1 MDDRKERLS
10 AEQRYVRLSS
20 TRQQFLDIARDC
32 AKLTLPYLL
41 PPSGHSN
48 GVYLPTPWQS
58 VGAKGVNVMASKLML
73 ALFPINQTFFKL
85 QINDGQLAKDPE
97 LDMKARSEID
107 TVLSKMER
115 VVMQNIAETAD
126 RVIISQAMRHL
137 VTTGNALLFMGNKGL
152 KMYPLDRYVVNRDG
166 DGNVIEIVTLEA
178 VPREQLPDEFQM
190 SGDMMPGNH
199 VGEGGGGNV
208 TGDLIINPDLDEA
221 ALYTWVTLENGR
233 WSWYQEV
240 DGKPLPTTESSAPKN
255 STPWIPLRFQMV
267 DGESYGRGRVEEF
280 LGDLRSLDSLM
291 QSIVEGSSAAAKVV
305 FLVSPSSTT
314 KPKQLA
320 EAHNGTVIQGRPDEV
335 GVVQVGKTADFK
347 TAYDMIN
354 MLTQRLSDAF
364 LSLNVRDSE
373 RTTAEEIRS
382 TKSELDEQLGGIYS
396 SLTIELLTP
405 YLNRKLSDLQRKKE
419 LPKLPKDLVFP
430 TVVAGLSGVGRGQDL
445 QALTGFI
452 QTLGQTIGP
461 DKIPT
466 FVNLEEFTKRLATS
480 AGIDQLNLIKTAQE
494 RQQEQQAAQQA
505 AQQQSLMDQAGQ
517 IAGSPVMDPS
527 KNPGIL
533 EQIPNANAPQE
544 AGSTPQRGAA
554 G

>member
-1 MDDRKERLS
+1 
-10 AEQRYVRLSS
+10 
-20 TRQQFLDIARDC
+20 
-32 AKLTLPYLL
+32 
-41 PPSGHSN
+41 
-48 GVYLPTPWQS
+48 
-58 VGAKGVNVMASKLML
+58 MASKLML

-85 QINDGQLAKDPE
+85 QINDGQLAKDPD

-107 TVLSKMER
+107 QVLSKMER

-137 VTTGNALLFMGNKGL
+137 VTCGNALVFMGSKGL
-152 KMYPLDRYVVNRDG
+152 KLYPIDRYVVNRDG

-178 VPREQLPDEFQM
+178 VPRETLPDEFQRG
-190 SGDMMPGNH
+190 GDMMPGNH

-208 TGDLIINPDLDEA
+208 TGDLVINPDLDQA
-221 ALYTWVTLENGR
+221 AVYTWVTLENGR
-233 WSWYQEV
+233 WVWHQEV
-240 DGKPLPTTESSAPKN
+240 DDKMLPGTESSAPKN
-255 STPWIPLRFQMV
+255 SSPWIPLRFQMV

-291 QSIVEGSSAAAKVV
+291 QSIVEGSSAASKVV

-320 EAHNGTVIQGRPDEV
+320 EAHNGSVIQGRPDEV

-405 YLNRKLSDLQRKKE
+405 YLNRKLSELQRKKE

-430 TVVAGLSGVGRGQDL
+430 TVVAGLSGVGRGQDQ

-466 FVNLEEFTKRLATS
+466 FIHLEEFTKRLATAS
-480 AGIDQLNLIKTAQE
+480 GIDQLSLVKTAEE

-517 IAGSPVMDPS
+517 LASTPVMDPS

-533 EQIPNANAPQE
+533 DQINDSTPQE
-544 AGSTPQRGAA
+544 ATPQGGAA

>member
-20 TRQQFLDIARDC
+20 TRQDFLDIARDC

-41 PPSGHSN
+41 PPSGHTS

-107 TVLSKMER
+107 QVLSKMER

-137 VTTGNALLFMGNKGL
+137 VTCGNALVFMGSKGL
-152 KMYPLDRYVVNRDG
+152 KLYPIDRYVVNRDG

-178 VPREQLPDEFQM
+178 VPRETLPDEFQRG
-190 SGDMMPGNH
+190 GDMMPGNH

-208 TGDLIINPDLDEA
+208 TGDLVINPDLDQA
-221 ALYTWVTLENGR
+221 AVYTWVTLENGR
-233 WSWYQEV
+233 WYWHQEV
-240 DGKPLPTTESSAPKN
+240 DDKMLPGTESSAPKN
-255 STPWIPLRFQMV
+255 SSPWIPLRFQMV

-291 QSIVEGSSAAAKVV
+291 QSIVEGSSAASKVV

-320 EAHNGTVIQGRPDEV
+320 EAHNGSVIQGRPDEV

-405 YLNRKLSDLQRKKE
+405 YLNRKLSELQRKKE

-430 TVVAGLSGVGRGQDL
+430 TVVAGLSGVGRGQDQ

-466 FVNLEEFTKRLATS
+466 FIHLEEFTKRLATAS
-480 AGIDQLNLIKTAQE
+480 GIDQLSLVKTAEE

-517 IAGSPVMDPS
+517 LASTPVMDPS

-533 EQIPNANAPQE
+533 DQINDSTPQE
-544 AGSTPQRGAA
+544 ATPQGGAA

>member
-20 TRQQFLDIARDC
+20 TRQDFLDIARDC

-41 PPSGHSN
+41 PPSGHTS

-85 QINDGQLAKDPE
+85 QINDGQLAKDPD

-107 TVLSKMER
+107 QVLSKMER

-137 VTTGNALLFMGNKGL
+137 VTCGNALLFMGSKGL
-152 KMYPLDRYVVNRDG
+152 KLYPIDRYVVNRDG

-178 VPREQLPDEFQM
+178 VPRETLPDEFQRG
-190 SGDMMPGNH
+190 GDMMPGNH

-208 TGDLIINPDLDEA
+208 TGDLVINPDLDQA
-221 ALYTWVTLENGR
+221 AVYTWVTLENGR
-233 WSWYQEV
+233 WVWHQEV
-240 DGKPLPTTESSAPKN
+240 DDKMLPGTESSAPKN
-255 STPWIPLRFQMV
+255 SSPWIPLRFQMV

-291 QSIVEGSSAAAKVV
+291 QSIVEGSSAASKVV

-320 EAHNGTVIQGRPDEV
+320 EAHNGSVIQGRPDEV

-405 YLNRKLSDLQRKKE
+405 YLNRKLSELQRKKE

-430 TVVAGLSGVGRGQDL
+430 TVVAGLSGVGRGQDQ

-466 FVNLEEFTKRLATS
+466 FINLEEFTKRLATAS
-480 AGIDQLNLIKTAQE
+480 GIDQLSLVKTAEE

-517 IAGSPVMDPS
+517 LASTPVMDPS

-533 EQIPNANAPQE
+533 DQINDSTPQE
-544 AGSTPQRGAA
+544 ATPQGGAA

>member
-20 TRQQFLDIARDC
+20 TRQDFLDIARDC

-41 PPSGHSN
+41 PPSGHTS

-85 QINDGQLAKDPE
+85 QINDGQLAKDPD

-107 TVLSKMER
+107 QVLSKMER

-137 VTTGNALLFMGNKGL
+137 VTCGNALVFMGSKGL
-152 KMYPLDRYVVNRDG
+152 KLYPIDRYVVNRDG

-178 VPREQLPDEFQM
+178 VPRETLPDEFQRG
-190 SGDMMPGNH
+190 GDMMPGNH

-208 TGDLIINPDLDEA
+208 TGDLVINPDLDQA
-221 ALYTWVTLENGR
+221 AVYTWVTLENGR
-233 WSWYQEV
+233 WVWHQEV
-240 DGKPLPTTESSAPKN
+240 DDKMLPGTESSAPKN
-255 STPWIPLRFQMV
+255 SSPWIPLRFQMV

-291 QSIVEGSSAAAKVV
+291 QSIVEGSSAASKVV

-320 EAHNGTVIQGRPDEV
+320 EAHNGSVIQGRPDEV

-405 YLNRKLSDLQRKKE
+405 YLNRKLSELQRKKE

-430 TVVAGLSGVGRGQDL
+430 TVIAGLSGVGRGQDL

-461 DKIPT
+461 DKIPA
-466 FVNLEEFTKRLATS
+466 FVNLEEFTKRLATAS
-480 AGIDQLNLIKTAQE
+480 GIDQLSLIKTEEE

-517 IAGSPVMDPS
+517 LAGSPVMDPS

-533 EQIPNANAPQE
+533 DQINDSTPQE
-544 AGSTPQRGAA
+544 ATPQGGAA

>member
-20 TRQQFLDIARDC
+20 TRQDFLDIARDC

-41 PPSGHSN
+41 PPSGHTS

-85 QINDGQLAKDPE
+85 QINDGQLAKDPD

-107 TVLSKMER
+107 QVLSKMER

-137 VTTGNALLFMGNKGL
+137 VTCGNALVFMGSKGL
-152 KMYPLDRYVVNRDG
+152 KLYPIDRYVVNRDG

-178 VPREQLPDEFQM
+178 VPRETLPDEFQRG
-190 SGDMMPGNH
+190 GDMMPGNH

-208 TGDLIINPDLDEA
+208 TGDLVINPDLDQA
-221 ALYTWVTLENGR
+221 AVYTWVTLENGR
-233 WSWYQEV
+233 WVWHQEV
-240 DGKPLPTTESSAPKN
+240 DDKMLPGTESSAPKN
-255 STPWIPLRFQMV
+255 SSPWIPLRFQMV

-291 QSIVEGSSAAAKVV
+291 QSIVEGSSAASKVV

-320 EAHNGTVIQGRPDEV
+320 EAHNGSVIQGRPDEV

-405 YLNRKLSDLQRKKE
+405 YLNRKLSELQRKKE

-430 TVVAGLSGVGRGQDL
+430 TVVAGLSGVGRGQDQ

-466 FVNLEEFTKRLATS
+466 FIHLEEFTKRLATAS
-480 AGIDQLNLIKTAQE
+480 GIDQLSLVKTAEE

-517 IAGSPVMDPS
+517 LAGTPVMDPS

-533 EQIPNANAPQE
+533 DQINDSTPQE
-544 AGSTPQRGAA
+544 ATPQGGAA

>member
-20 TRQQFLDIARDC
+20 TRQDFLDIARDC

-41 PPSGHSN
+41 PPSGHTS

-85 QINDGQLAKDPE
+85 QINDGQLAKDPD

-107 TVLSKMER
+107 QVLSKMER

-137 VTTGNALLFMGNKGL
+137 VTCGNALLFMGSKGL
-152 KMYPLDRYVVNRDG
+152 KMYPIDRYVVNRDG

-178 VPREQLPDEFQM
+178 VPRETLPDEFQRG
-190 SGDMMPGNH
+190 GDMMPGNH

-208 TGDLIINPDLDEA
+208 TGDLVINPDLDQA
-221 ALYTWVTLENGR
+221 AVYTWVTLENGR
-233 WSWYQEV
+233 WVWHQEV
-240 DGKPLPTTESSAPKN
+240 DDKMLPGTESSAPKN
-255 STPWIPLRFQMV
+255 SSPWIPLRFQMV

-291 QSIVEGSSAAAKVV
+291 QSIVEGSSAASKVV

-320 EAHNGTVIQGRPDEV
+320 EAHNGSVIQGRPDEV

-405 YLNRKLSDLQRKKE
+405 YLNRKLSELQRKKE

-430 TVVAGLSGVGRGQDL
+430 TVVAGLSGVGRGQDQ

-461 DKIPT
+461 DKIPA
-466 FVNLEEFTKRLATS
+466 FVNLEEFTKRLATAS
-480 AGIDQLNLIKTAQE
+480 GIDQLSLIKTEEE

-517 IAGSPVMDPS
+517 LASTPVMDPS

-533 EQIPNANAPQE
+533 DQINDSTPQE
-544 AGSTPQRGAA
+544 ATPQGGAA

>member
-20 TRQQFLDIARDC
+20 TRQDFLDIARDC

-41 PPSGHSN
+41 PPSGHTS

-85 QINDGQLAKDPE
+85 QINDGQLAKDPD

-107 TVLSKMER
+107 QVLSKMER

-137 VTTGNALLFMGNKGL
+137 VTCGNALVFMGSKGL
-152 KMYPLDRYVVNRDG
+152 KMYPIDRYVVNRDG

-178 VPREQLPDEFQM
+178 VPRETLPDEFQRG
-190 SGDMMPGNH
+190 GDMMPGNH

-208 TGDLIINPDLDEA
+208 TGDLVINPDLDQA
-221 ALYTWVTLENGR
+221 AVYTWVTLENGR
-233 WSWYQEV
+233 WVWHQEV
-240 DGKPLPTTESSAPKN
+240 DDKMLPGTESSAPKN
-255 STPWIPLRFQMV
+255 SSPWIPLRFQMV

-291 QSIVEGSSAAAKVV
+291 QSIVEGSSAASKVV

-320 EAHNGTVIQGRPDEV
+320 EAHNGSVIQGRPDEV

-405 YLNRKLSDLQRKKE
+405 YLNRKLSELQRKKE

-430 TVVAGLSGVGRGQDL
+430 TVVAGLSGVGRGQDQ

-466 FVNLEEFTKRLATS
+466 FIHLEEFTKRLATAS
-480 AGIDQLNLIKTAQE
+480 GIDQLSLVKTAEE

-517 IAGSPVMDPS
+517 LAGTPVMDPS

-533 EQIPNANAPQE
+533 DQINDSTPQE
-544 AGSTPQRGAA
+544 ATPQGGAA

>member
-20 TRQQFLDIARDC
+20 TRQDFLDIARDC

-41 PPSGHSN
+41 PPSGHTS

-107 TVLSKMER
+107 QVLSKMER

-137 VTTGNALLFMGNKGL
+137 VTCGNALVFMGSKGL
-152 KMYPLDRYVVNRDG
+152 KLYPIDRYVVNRDG

-178 VPREQLPDEFQM
+178 VPRETLPDEFQRG
-190 SGDMMPGNH
+190 GDMMPGNH

-208 TGDLIINPDLDEA
+208 TGDLVINPDLDQA
-221 ALYTWVTLENGR
+221 AVYTWVTLENGR
-233 WSWYQEV
+233 WVWHQEV
-240 DGKPLPTTESSAPKN
+240 DDKMLPGTESSAPKN
-255 STPWIPLRFQMV
+255 SSPWIPLRFQMV

-291 QSIVEGSSAAAKVV
+291 QSIVEGSSAASKVV

-320 EAHNGTVIQGRPDEV
+320 EAHNGSVIQGRPDEV

-405 YLNRKLSDLQRKKE
+405 YLNRKLSELQRKKE

-430 TVVAGLSGVGRGQDL
+430 TVIAGLSGVGRGQDL

-461 DKIPT
+461 DKIPA
-466 FVNLEEFTKRLATS
+466 FVNLEEFTKRLATAS
-480 AGIDQLNLIKTAQE
+480 GIDQLSLIKTEEE

-517 IAGSPVMDPS
+517 LAGSPVMDPS

-533 EQIPNANAPQE
+533 DQINDSTPQE
-544 AGSTPQRGAA
+544 ATPQGGAA

>member
-20 TRQQFLDIARDC
+20 TRQDFLDIARDC

-41 PPSGHSN
+41 PPSGHTS

-85 QINDGQLAKDPE
+85 QINDGKLAKDPD

-107 TVLSKMER
+107 QVLSKMER

-137 VTTGNALLFMGNKGL
+137 VTCGNALVFMGSKGL
-152 KMYPLDRYVVNRDG
+152 KLYPIDRYVVNRDG

-178 VPREQLPDEFQM
+178 VPRETLPDEFQRG
-190 SGDMMPGNH
+190 GDMMPGNH

-208 TGDLIINPDLDEA
+208 TGDLVINPDLDQA
-221 ALYTWVTLENGR
+221 AVYTWVTLENGR
-233 WSWYQEV
+233 WVWHQEV
-240 DGKPLPTTESSAPKN
+240 DDKMLPGTESSAPKN
-255 STPWIPLRFQMV
+255 SSPWIPLRFQMV

-291 QSIVEGSSAAAKVV
+291 QSIVEGSSAASKVV

-320 EAHNGTVIQGRPDEV
+320 EAHNGSVIQGRPDEV

-405 YLNRKLSDLQRKKE
+405 YLNRKLSELQRKKE

-430 TVVAGLSGVGRGQDL
+430 TVIAGLSGVGRGQDL

-461 DKIPT
+461 DKIPA
-466 FVNLEEFTKRLATS
+466 FVNLEEFTKRLATAS
-480 AGIDQLNLIKTAQE
+480 GIDQLSLIKTEEE

-517 IAGSPVMDPS
+517 LASTPVMDPS

-533 EQIPNANAPQE
+533 DQINDSTPQE
-544 AGSTPQRGAA
+544 ATPQGGAA